1 MISDLVK
8 KARDL
13 GGEQYS
19 KTRLIY
25 IYIYIYIKI
34 KEDEKTPH
42 NIKIRL

>member
-25 IYIYIYIKI
+25 IYIYIKI
-34 KEDEKTPH
+34 KEDEKTPP